1 MLNHRILLVTA
12 AAATIT
18 PPTTVRAPEPLTF
31 WGCCPR
37 LHRARPGRGERYA
50 QSDRPAGRIQDL
62 AYARRN
68 GAGISSGPEK
78 AITVPSY
85 VVANLHLRPC
95 FCCVSSKG

>member
-18 PPTTVRAPEPLTF
+18 RPAVVRAPDPLTF
-31 WGCCPR
+31 WGCWPR
-37 LHRARPGRGERYA
+37 LDRARPGRGVRYA
-50 QSDRPAGRIQDL
+50 RSDRPVGRIQDL

-68 GAGISSGPEK
+68 GAGISSGSMK
-78 AITVPSY
+78 AVIVPSY
-85 VVANLHLRPC
+85 VAANPHLRPC